1 MFVWV
6 CKRRKGREMRWE
18 CVCVWACSLALTGVS
33 FPGMNNSNECNGN
46 HAMLVIFFS
55 VACPSA
61 PPPPPTPHIT
71 ARAGKQAPRAAPCF
85 SYLNCYISALFPV
98 KKEGYQTEREHLSI
112 HRSLV
117 SSQPQHTHTHLAC
130 TVCFL
135 AILFSPVCADSAR
148 GYTNWSGGVISR
160 WHRSTSS
167 IATFAPAPPSQTS
180 S

>member
-46 HAMLVIFFS
+46 HAMLVILFS

-61 PPPPPTPHIT
+61 PPTPHIT

-117 SSQPQHTHTHLAC
+117 SSQPQHTHTHTSHVLYVFWPFYLARC
-130 TVCFL
+130 VRTQLEVTLIGAVASL
-135 AILFSPVCADSAR
+135 A
-148 GYTNWSGGVISR
+148 GGIDR
-160 WHRSTSS
+160 LR
-167 IATFAPAPPSQTS
+167 Q
-180 S
+180 